1 MIDKK
6 NAVSKENITGNKTGV
21 IFYLILNSYIIICKF
36 ENELLVVESNWVRD
50 SYIIVITVIK

>member
-21 IFYLILNSYIIICKF
+21 KFYLILNSYIIICKF